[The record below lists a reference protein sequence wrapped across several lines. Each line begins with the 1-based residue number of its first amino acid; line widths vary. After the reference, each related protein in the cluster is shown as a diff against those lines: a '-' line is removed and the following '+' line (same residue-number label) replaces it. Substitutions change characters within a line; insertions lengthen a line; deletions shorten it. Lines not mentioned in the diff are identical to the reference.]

1 MKQKDLLLKKPENP
15 PRHVAI
21 IMDGNGR
28 WALKRGLPRVAGHK
42 AGVDSL
48 VSCVEAC
55 SAWGIE
61 VLTVYAFSTENW
73 GRPRDEVTFLMHLL
87 EEAFDRYID
96 RLHANG
102 VMVRVIGRRT
112 GLPESTTRHIE
123 HAERLTAG
131 NTGLG
136 LLIAFNYGG
145 RAELVDGVKALCA
158 RVARGEL
165 SPEAIDEECLSA
177 HLTTAGF
184 PDPDLL
190 IRTGGEFRISNFL
203 LWQLAYTELYIT
215 DVFWPDFRAQQLHQ
229 ALMEF
234 QKRQRRFGKV

>member
-1 MKQKDLLLKKPENP
+1 MKQEELFPKKLKNP
-15 PRHVAI
+15 PKHVAI

-28 WALKRGLPRVAGHK
+28 WALQRGLPRVAGHK

-55 SAWGIE
+55 NAWGVE

-87 EEAFDRYID
+87 EEVFRRYID

-102 VMVRVIGRRT
+102 VTVKVIGRRA
-112 GLPESTTRHIE
+112 GLPASTTRHIE
-123 HAERLTAG
+123 HAEQLTAE
-131 NTGLG
+131 NTGLR

-145 RAELVDGVKALCA
+145 RAELIDGVKTLCS

-177 HLTTAGF
+177 HLTTAGL

-203 LWQLAYTELYIT
+203 LWQVAYTELYIT
-215 DVFWPDFRAQQLHQ
+215 DVYWPDFRAQQLYQ